1 MQVTTNIYDAVTEN
15 ILCFSN
21 ESIVLLNLNAF
32 EMFSSMIIFISGQ
45 FLWGNGLAGSVTV
58 HGQNYM

>member
-15 ILCFSN
+15 ILFSN

-58 HGQNYM
+58 HRQNYM